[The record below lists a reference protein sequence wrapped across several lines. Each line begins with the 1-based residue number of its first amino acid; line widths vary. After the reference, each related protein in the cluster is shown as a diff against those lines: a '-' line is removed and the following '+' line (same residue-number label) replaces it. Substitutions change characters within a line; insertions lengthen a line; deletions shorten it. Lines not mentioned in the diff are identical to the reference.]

1 MKKLIAALIL
11 ALPNLAIADGLFLD
25 LGIGYVPDADKNLGV
40 SCISDY
46 DSYAKVWGCS
56 DNPLGYIGL
65 GYGYR
70 GFSLSAEHWSS
81 LGEVD
86 AGLNI
91 FSIKYRFSLQ

>member
-1 MKKLIAALIL
+1 MKKLIAALML
-11 ALPNLAIADGLFLD
+11 VLPNLAIAEGFHLD
-25 LGIGYVPDADKNLGV
+25 LGIGYVPDADSKLGV

-46 DSYAKVWGCS
+46 DSYAKAWGCS

-65 GYGYR
+65 GYNYR
-70 GFSLSAEHWSS
+70 GFSLNAEHWSS
-81 LGEVD
+81 FGEVD